1 MNERAKTEKHENMPI
16 TIVWTRALAL
26 AHKRNKDNTQL
37 NNHMQ
42 GTNRAQTD
50 LPTECKCSFL
60 RFSKRSEVP
69 LKWAVQCIMAHGS
82 FDLPTFRNII
92 MWSLVVVGRCYCWR
106 CYCCYHFT
114 FSLRFANKIH
124 HKQTIENIFGHLFL
138 WFSSCVGC
146 CRCCRQS
153 AFADLLLSTTKRK
166 KWIWFTI
173 ASLCIASNDIEIY
186 S

>member
-1 MNERAKTEKHENMPI
+1 MHVPNTRLHNWKIKNLKHWTRERRRRNTKICQLQLYERA
-16 TIVWTRALAL
+16 R
-26 AHKRNKDNTQL
+26 
-37 NNHMQ
+37 
-42 GTNRAQTD
+42 
-50 LPTECKCSFL
+50 
-60 RFSKRSEVP
+60 VP

-92 MWSLVVVGRCYCWR
+92 MWSLVVVGRCYCW
-106 CYCCYHFT
+106 CCCCYHFT

-124 HKQTIENIFGHLFL
+124 HKQTIGNIFGHLFL